1 MKQSAKSMTLVLGA
15 LWLAGA
21 AEIATA
27 QALRIEPR
35 IPLSVEQRAR
45 LQAVADDGA
54 DALRR
59 YLWRTRM
66 IYNWRWH
73 DLVAG
78 S

>member
-1 MKQSAKSMTLVLGA
+1 MRRSTKCMMLVLGA
-15 LWLAGA
+15 LWLAA
-21 AEIATA
+21 AAQTGTA
-27 QALRIEPR
+27 QAVRIEPR

-73 DLVAG
+73 DLVGG